1 MELFRP
7 SGREMSSSS
16 IPTLRVASIPLRSR
30 RGEPAQNVA
39 RVAEWLVLA
48 ARDEIGLAVFP
59 EACLVGYGSLAK
71 LHRDE
76 LEALAEPLDGPMMG
90 AVADAVERTGVAAG
104 VGFIERSLDGRLFNS
119 YAVCLPGGVRH
130 CHRKLHAFE
139 HRRIVSGDRFTVFD
153 TAWGVRVG
161 VLIGGDAY
169 LVENVRMTALMG
181 ATLLV
186 APHRSYSAQRGG
198 GRVLQP
204 VSAEQWRNREAKAGA
219 PGTPLTPGASRA
231 AGSAVADGRAGMAGL
246 AGVRARRDAEDW
258 VRAWLPAR
266 AADNGIFAVF
276 SDGLDLRSN
285 EGAPGVGMIVD
296 PCGGILAESTRV
308 DDASAEGVIVAASVD
323 PDLIATSAGQQWLRA
338 RRPDLYAPLGRAD
351 RDAAVFEPRGVTS
364 RGSIAVSFAQVSR
377 R

>member
-1 MELFRP
+1 MELFGP

-16 IPTLRVASIPLRSR
+16 VSMLRVASIPLRSR
-30 RGEPAQNVA
+30 RGEPAQNAA
-39 RVAEWLVLA
+39 RIAEWLELA

-76 LEALAEPLDGPMMG
+76 LEALAEPLDGPAMG

-104 VGFIERSLDGRLFNS
+104 VGFIERSADGRLFNS
-119 YAVCLPGGVRH
+119 YVVCLPGGVRH

-198 GRVLQP
+198 SRILQP
-204 VSAEQWRNREAKAGA
+204 VSAEQWRNRQARAGA
-219 PGTPLTPGASRA
+219 VAAVGGAIDDRTA
-231 AGSAVADGRAGMAGL
+231 SAEATGNV
-246 AGVRARRDAEDW
+246 AGVRGRHDAVDW

-276 SDGLDLRSN
+276 SDGLDSGGN
-285 EGAPGVGMIVD
+285 EGAPGGGMIVD
-296 PCGGILAESTRV
+296 PCGGILAESVCVR
-308 DDASAEGVIVAASVD
+308 DACANEASAEGFIAAANVD

-338 RRPDLYAPLGRAD
+338 RRPDLYAPLERTD
-351 RDAAVFEPRGVTS
+351 RDTTVFEPRGVTP

>member
-1 MELFRP
+1 
-7 SGREMSSSS
+7 MSSSS
-16 IPTLRVASIPLRSR
+16 SPMLCVASIPLRSR

-39 RVAEWLVLA
+39 RIAAWLALA
-48 ARDEIGLAVFP
+48 ARDKVDLAVFP

-104 VGFIERSLDGRLFNS
+104 VGFIERSQDGRLFNS

-130 CHRKLHAFE
+130 CHRKLHAYE

-169 LVENVRMTALMG
+169 LIENVRMTALMG

-186 APHRSYSAQRGG
+186 APHRSYSAQRGA

-204 VSAEQWRNREAKAGA
+204 VSAEQWRHRGAQAGA
-219 PGTPLTPGASRA
+219 ARATGGAIGDRTASATLTDDV
-231 AGSAVADGRAGMAGL
+231 AGE

-258 VRAWLPAR
+258 LRAWLPAR

-276 SDGLDLRSN
+276 CDGLELGNN
-285 EGAPGVGMIVD
+285 EFAPGAGMIVD
-296 PCGGILAESTRV
+296 PCGRILTESV
-308 DDASAEGVIVAASVD
+308 CVSDACIIDTSAEGVIVAANVD
-323 PDLIATSAGQQWLRA
+323 PGQIATSAGQQWLRA

-351 RDAAVFEPRGVTS
+351 RDTTVFESRGMTS